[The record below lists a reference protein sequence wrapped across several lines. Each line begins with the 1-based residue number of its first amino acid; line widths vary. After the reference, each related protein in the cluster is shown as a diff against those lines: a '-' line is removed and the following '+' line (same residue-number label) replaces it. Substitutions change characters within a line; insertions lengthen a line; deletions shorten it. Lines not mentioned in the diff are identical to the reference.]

1 MFRFVSECADKVV
14 RIETS
19 INGRHTNKELLQ
31 GIYGIAE
38 AVAKATN
45 QTPKF
50 IIEALLLYAGIVES
64 NPDAIK
70 KECVEIKLPKD
81 IIDKL

>member
-1 MFRFVSECADKVV
+1 MFRFVSECADKGV
-14 RIETS
+14 RIEAT
-19 INGRHTNKELLQ
+19 IRGRHTNKELLQ

-38 AVAKATN
+38 AIAKATK

-50 IIEALLLYAGIVES
+50 IIEALLLYAGIIES

>member
-1 MFRFVSECADKVV
+1 MFRFVSECADKGV
-14 RIETS
+14 RIEAT
-19 INGRHTNKELLQ
+19 INGWHTNKELLQ

-50 IIEALLLYAGIVES
+50 IIEALLLYAGMIEA

-70 KECVEIKLPKD
+70 KECVEIKLPKN